1 MRVVLSGDIVELRS
15 KNCTESKFTKQNTMD
30 TMNWL
35 SVVFDKAA
43 DMFKAEGNPVLA
55 HRAEEDGDAIFEK
68 LSDYGYYDD
77 VKLS

>member
-1 MRVVLSGDIVELRS
+1 MRVVLNGDIVEVRS

-43 DMFKAEGNPVLA
+43 DMFEAEGNPPLA
-55 HRAEEDGDAIFEK
+55 HRAKEDGDALFEK
-68 LSDYGYYDD
+68 LRKNGYYDD
-77 VKLS
+77 AK

>member
-43 DMFKAEGNPVLA
+43 DMFEAEGNSLLA
-55 HRAEEDGDAIFEK
+55 HRAKEDGDVLFEK
-68 LSDYGYYDD
+68 LNDYHYYDNT
-77 VKLS
+77 L

>member
-43 DMFKAEGNPVLA
+43 DMFEAEGNTPLA
-55 HRAEEDGDAIFEK
+55 NRAKEDGDALFEK
-68 LSDYGYYDD
+68 LNDYHYYDNT
-77 VKLS
+77 L

>member
-43 DMFKAEGNPVLA
+43 EQFEAEGNPLLA
-55 HRAEEDGDAIFEK
+55 HRAKEDGDAIFEK
-68 LSDYGYYDD
+68 LKDYGYYNT
-77 VKLS
+77 VE

>member
-15 KNCTESKFTKQNTMD
+15 KNCTDSKFTKQNTMD

-43 DMFKAEGNPVLA
+43 EQFEAEGNPLLA
-55 HRAEEDGDAIFEK
+55 YRAKEDGNALFEK
-68 LSDYGYYDD
+68 LMDYHYYDN
-77 VKLS
+77 VN

>member
-35 SVVFDKAA
+35 SIIFYEASKSFEADGHCVMAQKA
-43 DMFKAEGNPVLA
+43 K
-55 HRAEEDGDAIFEK
+55 EDGDALFTK
-68 LSDYGYYDD
+68 LKDCGYYDD
-77 VKLS
+77 VSI

>member
-1 MRVVLSGDIVELRS
+1 MRVVLSGDIVEIRS

-43 DMFKAEGNPVLA
+43 DMFEAEGNPLLA
-55 HRAEEDGDAIFEK
+55 HRAKEDGDALFKK
-68 LSDYGYYDD
+68 LNDYHYYDNT
-77 VKLS
+77 L